1 MSPYQPI
8 RLHNHLHGFV
18 DTSLSTGP
26 VRIHQKSKAGY
37 LLSLYKQSWFLGHGA
52 ARVFDR
58 WTVGSFS
65 EIVLCIHAHKES
77 LSQRV
82 RMFDHCNETKSTQIQ
97 NKEHLT
103 SRRDFYFKNK
113 ILLSVKCDCIYN
125 AIVSSLW
132 TIVSVKR
139 YLYLYSQSFLT
150 WR

>member
-1 MSPYQPI
+1 MSPYQSI
-8 RLHNHLHGFV
+8 RPHNHLPGFV
-18 DTSLSTGP
+18 DTSVFTGP
-26 VRIHQKSKAGY
+26 VRIHQKFKAGY
-37 LLSLYKQSWFLGHGA
+37 LLNLYKQSWFLGHGG

-82 RMFDHCNETKSTQIQ
+82 RMFDHCNETKSTQLQ

-103 SRRDFYFKNK
+103 SWRDFYFKNK
-113 ILLSVKCDCIYN
+113 NLLFVKCIYN
-125 AIVSSLW
+125 ATVSSLW

-139 YLYLYSQSFLT
+139 YLDLYSQSFLT